1 MDRRRFW
8 LIARKYATFVILCII
23 FLVMF
28 FLTDRFF
35 TFHNLSN
42 VGRQIS
48 MNAILSVGM
57 TMVIISGG
65 IDLSVGA
72 IVAMSSVVCA
82 GVLTNTGQI
91 VPAVAAA
98 LAVGLGIGF
107 LNGILISR
115 TGIAPFIIT
124 LSSSSICSGAVL
136 VLTMASPIP
145 LSHDGFKL
153 LGQGS
158 FWIFPYPFLL
168 MIVIFT
174 LFAYLMNQTK
184 FGRYVYAIGG
194 NEKASVVAGIRVVR
208 TKTLVYS
215 LCGFLASLTGVV
227 YTARLSSGV
236 PSIGEGYEMQA
247 ITAAVIGGASLSGGR
262 GGIWGTLIGAVI
274 IGVLNNALNLLQVNS
289 YYQNIVTGAVVLVAV
304 LFDRFIQTR
313 VGSEG

>member
-1 MDRRRFW
+1 MDKRRFW

-23 FLVMF
+23 FIVMF

-35 TFHNLSN
+35 TFNNLSN

-82 GVLTNTGQI
+82 TVLTNTGQMLPAI
-91 VPAVAAA
+91 VAA
-98 LAVGLGIGF
+98 LAVGIGIGF
-107 LNGILISR
+107 INGILISK

-124 LSSSSICSGAVL
+124 LSSNSICSGAVL

-145 LSHDGFKL
+145 LSHDRFKQM
-153 LGQGS
+153 GQGS
-158 FWIFPYPFLL
+158 LWILPYPFLL
-168 MIVIFT
+168 MIAIFVI
-174 LFAYLMNQTK
+174 FAYLMNRTK

-194 NEKASVVAGIRVVR
+194 NEKASIVAGIRVMQ
-208 TKTLVYS
+208 TKTIVYC
-215 LCGFLASLTGVV
+215 LCGFLAALTGVV

-236 PSIGEGYEMQA
+236 PSIGKGYEMQA

-262 GGIWGTLIGAVI
+262 GGIWGTLIGAII
-274 IGVLNNALNLLQVNS
+274 IGVLSNALNLLQVNS
-289 YYQNIVTGAVVLVAV
+289 YYQDIVTGVVVLIAV

-313 VGSEG
+313 VRGEA

>member
-1 MDRRRFW
+1 MDKRRFW
-8 LIARKYATFVILCII
+8 MIARKYATFVILCII
-23 FLVMF
+23 VIVMF

-35 TFHNLSN
+35 TFNNLSN

-65 IDLSVGA
+65 IDLSVGS
-72 IVAMSSVVCA
+72 IVAMSSIVCA
-82 GVLTNTGQI
+82 SILTSTGQI
-91 VPAVAAA
+91 IPAVAAA
-98 LAVGLGIGF
+98 LATGLGIG
-107 LNGILISR
+107 LINGILIAK

-124 LSSSSICSGAVL
+124 LSSSSICSGMVL
-136 VLTMASPIP
+136 VVTMARPIP
-145 LSHDGFKL
+145 LSHDGFKQ

-158 FWIFPYPFLL
+158 LWILPYPFLL
-168 MIVIFT
+168 MIIIFVM
-174 LFAYLMNQTK
+174 FAALMNKTK

-194 NEKASVVAGIRVVR
+194 NEKASIVAGIQVVR
-208 TKTLVYS
+208 IKTVVYS
-215 LCGFLASLTGVV
+215 LCGLLASLTGVV

-262 GGIWGTLIGAVI
+262 GGIWGTLIGAII

-289 YYQNIVTGAVVLVAV
+289 YYQNIVTGIVVLAAV

-313 VGSEG
+313 VSSEG